1 MYCSLRVGATFK
13 GCFSGCEVKQHFFI
27 VLVISPSLK
36 NGSGWGR
43 SMLREGFHL
52 CFKATNSPG
61 R

>member
-1 MYCSLRVGATFK
+1 MYCSLQVGATFK
-13 GCFSGCEVKQHFFI
+13 GSGCEVKQNFFI

-52 CFKATNSPG
+52 FFKATNSPG

>member
-1 MYCSLRVGATFK
+1 MYCSLQVGATFK
-13 GCFSGCEVKQHFFI
+13 GCFSGCEVKQNFFI
-27 VLVISPSLK
+27 VLVISRSLK

-52 CFKATNSPG
+52 CFKTTNSPG